1 MPQTAWKPDPT
12 IDSTA
17 RDVLAA
23 YDAAVRRRMPSAECY
38 RAAIDAWV
46 RAHPDQ
52 VRTYAA
58 RQALDVVL
66 GARARLWV

>member
-1 MPQTAWKPDPT
+1 MPWNPDPT
-12 IDSTA
+12 ADSVA

-23 YDAAVRRRMPSAECY
+23 YDAAVRRGMPPTDCY
-38 RAAIDAWV
+38 QAAVAAWV
-46 RAHPDQ
+46 RIHPDQ

-66 GARARLWV
+66 GARVRLQM